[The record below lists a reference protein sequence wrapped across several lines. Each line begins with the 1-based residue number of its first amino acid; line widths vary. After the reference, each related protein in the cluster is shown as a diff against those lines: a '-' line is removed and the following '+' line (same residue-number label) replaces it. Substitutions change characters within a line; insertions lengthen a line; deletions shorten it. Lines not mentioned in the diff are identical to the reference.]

1 MTFNIFT
8 TQRINLPLRLRS
20 KHAKRS
26 RNLGSAQPPSGLNHL
41 PAVHP
46 CGLELSSA
54 RFRNV
59 HNFWSDRRRHLF
71 CTRYILV
78 NGPCRVFLPLAGN
91 KRTDSRSKFRALL
104 MHRRTDKQ
112 SVLFREWSADKVA
125 VFAKPTPADGT
136 EFVSEASRAMLS
148 IYRPKI
154 WFTSRPQLNKRNR
167 KAVVDFKM
175 RKEGG
180 NFSLLHFLTFYCVWS
195 NIDSTGRQFW
205 DRFKK

>member
-1 MTFNIFT
+1 
-8 TQRINLPLRLRS
+8 
-20 KHAKRS
+20 
-26 RNLGSAQPPSGLNHL
+26 
-41 PAVHP
+41 
-46 CGLELSSA
+46 
-54 RFRNV
+54 
-59 HNFWSDRRRHLF
+59 
-71 CTRYILV
+71 
-78 NGPCRVFLPLAGN
+78 
-91 KRTDSRSKFRALL
+91 
-104 MHRRTDKQ
+104 MHRRADKQ

-148 IYRPKI
+148 IYRSKI

-175 RKEGG
+175 RKEGR